1 MKSSL
6 KIIISVCIL
15 ILSFAACNT
24 AKNLYEKGNYY
35 QAVLR
40 SVEKLKK
47 SPNNKKAQETL
58 ANAYPNAVNYYLDQL
73 DNQKSS
79 SSEFMN
85 TETVYIYDKLNSMYE
100 SIQLSPAAKNVIENP
115 KKYYSILEKIKPSA
129 AEEQYNAGIQSLNF
143 GNRENAKKAY
153 FYFLEADKFVVNYKD
168 VNEKIEEAYDLSLLH
183 VVTYLQPIQS
193 RYYKLSATIFY
204 AQVETLLKQIEQNE
218 FIRFHSSEEVKN
230 TNLRDPDQ
238 ILNINFEDF
247 VVGETHSKER
257 VEKMESDS
265 IKIGEVKL
273 NSRTTKDVYGTV
285 KAVVTINR
293 MEVISKGFINLTIEQ
308 NGNSKE
314 VLISEDIAGQY
325 VWFNEWGNYNGDDRA
340 LTKEQIDIC
349 NQKRINPIPPQ
360 QMFVEFTK
368 PMHEQLR
375 TRLFNYYRNY

>member
-1 MKSSL
+1 MKSYL
-6 KIIISVCIL
+6 KIIIPVCIL
-15 ILSFAACNT
+15 VLSFAACNT
-24 AKNLYEKGNYY
+24 GKNLYEKGNYY

-79 SSEFMN
+79 SSKFMN
-85 TETVYIYDKLNSMYE
+85 TETVYIYNKLNSMYE
-100 SIQLSPAAKNVIENP
+100 NIQLSPAAKNVIENP
-115 KKYYSILEKIKPSA
+115 KKYYSILEKTKPFA
-129 AEEQYNAGIQSLNF
+129 AEEQYNAGIQSLNY

-153 FYFLEADKFVVNYKD
+153 FYFLEADKFIVNYKD
-168 VNEKIEEAYDLSLLH
+168 VNEKIEESYDLSLLH

-204 AQVETLLKQIEQNE
+204 AEVETLLKQIEQKE
-218 FIRFHSSEEVKN
+218 FIRFQSPEEAKN

-247 VVGETHSKER
+247 VVGETHTKER

-273 NSRTTKDVYGTV
+273 NSRTTKDVFGSV

-308 NGNSKE
+308 NRNSME

-325 VWFNEWGNYNGDDRA
+325 IWFNEWGNYNGDERA

-349 NQKRINPIPPQ
+349 NQKRINPVPPQ

-368 PMHEQLR
+368 PMYEQLR

>member
-6 KIIISVCIL
+6 KNIIFVCIL
-15 ILSFAACNT
+15 VLSFTACNT
-24 AKNLYEKGNYY
+24 GKNLYEKGNYY

-73 DNQKSS
+73 DNLKSS
-79 SSEFMN
+79 SSEFRN
-85 TETVYIYDKLNSMYE
+85 TEAVYIYDKLNSMYE
-100 SIQLSPAAKNVIENP
+100 NIQLSPAAKNVIENP
-115 KKYYSILEKIKPSA
+115 KKYYSSLEKIKPFA
-129 AEEQYNAGIQSLNF
+129 AEEQYNAGIQFLNY

-168 VNEKIEEAYDLSLLH
+168 VNEKIDEAYDRSLLH
-183 VVTYLQPIQS
+183 VITYLQPIQS

-204 AQVETLLKQIEQNE
+204 SQVETILKQIEQKE
-218 FIRFHSSEEVKN
+218 FIRFHTTEEAKN
-230 TNLRDPDQ
+230 TDLRDPDQ

-247 VVGETHSKER
+247 VVGETHTKER

-293 MEVISKGFINLTIEQ
+293 MEIISKGFINLTIEQ

-325 VWFNEWGNYNGDDRA
+325 VWFNEWGNYNGDERA

-349 NQKRINPIPPQ
+349 IQKRINPIPPQ

-368 PMHEQLR
+368 PIHDQLK
-375 TRLFNYYRNY
+375 TRLFSYYRNF

>member
-6 KIIISVCIL
+6 KIIIPVCIL
-15 ILSFAACNT
+15 LLSLAACNT
-24 AKNLYEKGNYY
+24 GKNLYEKGNYY

-85 TETVYIYDKLNSMYE
+85 TEAVYIYDKLNSMYE

-115 KKYYSILEKIKPSA
+115 KKYYSILDKIKPFA
-129 AEEQYNAGIQSLNF
+129 AKEQYNAGIRFLKY
-143 GNRENAKKAY
+143 GDRENAKKAY
-153 FYFLEADKFVVNYKD
+153 FYFLEADNFIEDYKD
-168 VNEKIEEAYDLSLLH
+168 INVKIEEAYDLSLLH
-183 VVTYLQPIQS
+183 VVTHLQPVQS

-204 AQVETLLKQIEQNE
+204 SQVKTILNQIEQKE
-218 FIRFHSSEEVKN
+218 FIRFHTPEEAKN

-247 VVGETHSKER
+247 VVGETHTKER
-257 VEKMESDS
+257 IEKMESDS

-293 MEVISKGFINLTIEQ
+293 MEVISKGFINLSIEQ
-308 NGNSKE
+308 NGNSKK
-314 VLISEDIAGQY
+314 VLISEDIAGQH
-325 VWFNEWGNYNGDDRA
+325 VWFNEWGNYNGDERA
-340 LTKEQIDIC
+340 LTKEQLDIC

-368 PMHEQLR
+368 PIHEQLR
-375 TRLFNYYRNY
+375 TRLFNYYQNY

>member
-6 KIIISVCIL
+6 KVIIYTFIL
-15 ILSFAACNT
+15 FVGLIACNT
-24 AKNLYEKGNYY
+24 GKSLYEKGNYY

-58 ANAYPNAVNYYLDQL
+58 ANAYPNAVNYYVDQL

-85 TETVYIYDKLNSMYE
+85 TEAVYIYDKLNSMYE
-100 SIQLSPAAKNVIENP
+100 NIQLSPAAKNVIENP
-115 KKYYSILEKIKPSA
+115 KKYYSILDKIKPFA
-129 AEEQYNAGIQSLNF
+129 AEEQYKAGIQSLNY

-168 VNEKIEEAYDLSLLH
+168 VNEKIEEAYDLSILH
-183 VVTYLQPIQS
+183 VVTYLKPIQS
-193 RYYKLSATIFY
+193 RYYKLSASIFY
-204 AQVETLLKQIEQNE
+204 AQVENLLKQIEQKE
-218 FIRFHSSEEVKN
+218 FIRFHTTEEAKN
-230 TNLRDPDQ
+230 SNLRDPDQ

-247 VVGETHSKER
+247 VVGETHTKER
-257 VEKMESDS
+257 IEKMESDS

-325 VWFNEWGNYNGDDRA
+325 IWFNEWGNYNGDERA

-368 PMHEQLR
+368 PMYEQLR
-375 TRLFNYYRNY
+375 TRLFNFYRNY